1 MSDLIKIYN
10 GSVIAGATDG
20 DEVSMEGF
28 SNPVQFTLNAA
39 KDEEGVAK
47 LAIRCKSGYK
57 TYGNT
62 KNSAYHLNGTK
73 YEATGGEVEKW
84 FFAKYNGYANA
95 NDAKENATWANSL
108 TISDVITDTNTIFW
122 VKATSNSAEA
132 PQNDEDESIHVET
145 VVEAV

>member
-10 GSVIAGATDG
+10 GNVTAGAKDG
-20 DEVSMEGF
+20 EEVSVEGF

-39 KDEEGVAK
+39 KNEVGVAK
-47 LAIRCKSGYK
+47 LAIRCKNGYK

-62 KNSAYHLNGTK
+62 TIKAYHFNGSS
-73 YEATGGEVEKW
+73 YEATGGDVDKW
-84 FFAKYNGYANA
+84 FFAKDNGYTNA
-95 NDAKENATWANSL
+95 SDAKDNAAWTNTL
-108 TISDVITDTNTIFW
+108 TLSDVITDTNTIFW
-122 VKATSNSAEA
+122 AKATSNSAET